1 MSKKLEPNFYH
12 LLNNIDCIVC
22 IGRGGL
28 LPSLLLS
35 QKLNIKDVQITNI
48 SSYKEKVAEGIVLH
62 NNTKLDI
69 KDKNVLIVDD
79 LTDSGKTL
87 DYAVSLCKDAKNVET
102 FVVYYKSCSSFEP
115 DFYFKKMDSEKWIE
129 FNYEKN
135 TCFSEWFD

>member
-12 LLNNIDCIVC
+12 LSNNIDCIVC

-48 SSYKEKVAEGIVLH
+48 SSYKEKVAEEIVLH

-102 FVVYYKSCSSFEP
+102 LVVYYKTCSSFEP
-115 DFYFKKMDSEKWIE
+115 DFYFKKIDSEKWIE